1 MADDFFHLDMPD
13 SAIKEY
19 RYAHAMI
26 PCRYLPLYYEMKLY
40 QESGDEYRA
49 KELAK
54 IILDKANKVKK
65 SPKVRS
71 IKKEAEEILR
81 K

>member
-1 MADDFFHLDMPD
+1 
-13 SAIKEY
+13 
-19 RYAHAMI
+19 
-26 PCRYLPLYYEMKLY
+26 MKLY